1 MAISCVVEYS
11 EDYGHERFYGI
22 TPVKRQ
28 DSMGYQGRSPWL
40 VKSLSGLEVR
50 GWHHP
55 SGSRRPP
62 FLFTEG
68 ITKAMRADGQEFGEA
83 GRLHAARSGAEL
95 ALSDLK

>member
-40 VKSLSGLEVR
+40 V
-50 GWHHP
+50 
-55 SGSRRPP
+55 RPP
-62 FLFTEG
+62 SSRLISREPIKVAPRVAAPT
-68 ITKAMRADGQEFGEA
+68 TMRTPPN
-83 GRLHAARSGAEL
+83 RLLTAWIRSRLPCIRWAHRLKL
-95 ALSDLK
+95 AKTTFFCL